1 MHEFLNMYKKGGALL
16 SSAAFDYLVGDL
28 LIKEKRGAEKA
39 KELTALD
46 MESKAPMDF
55 VPAMIY
61 TFLYI
66 SDTKEM
72 AGKAQFRDMVPVIL
86 CFTSTSSSVTGLNF
100 NMIPNDVRASILDLI
115 VKLTKE
121 PMFDDSGKF
130 KANETIAKL
139 FVTPNGVK
147 AFLAAVENETG
158 LNVSSAVRTYKIDCV
173 KKLRMVEYDMWKYV
187 PALSFKDAI
196 RGAGLADIQASMIK
210 QNSQSSADK

>member
-1 MHEFLNMYKKGGALL
+1 
-16 SSAAFDYLVGDL
+16 
-28 LIKEKRGAEKA
+28 
-39 KELTALD
+39 
-46 MESKAPMDF
+46 
-55 VPAMIY
+55 
-61 TFLYI
+61 
-66 SDTKEM
+66 
-72 AGKAQFRDMVPVIL
+72 
-86 CFTSTSSSVTGLNF
+86 
-100 NMIPNDVRASILDLI
+100 MIPNDVRASILDLI

-210 QNSQSSADK
+210 ANSQSSADK

>member
-1 MHEFLNMYKKGGALL
+1 MHEFLDMYKKGGASM

-61 TFLYI
+61 TFLYV
-66 SDTKEM
+66 SDTQEI
-72 AGKAQFRDMVPVIL
+72 AGKTQFKDLVPVIL
-86 CFTSTSSSVTGLNF
+86 CFNSTSSSVTGLNF

-130 KANETIAKL
+130 KANETMGKL
-139 FVTPNGVK
+139 FITPNGVK

-158 LNVSSAVRTYKIDCV
+158 LRVSSAIRTYKTEYI
-173 KKLRMVEYDMWKYV
+173 KRMRMVEYDMWKYV
-187 PALSFKDAI
+187 PALSFKDSI
-196 RGAGLADIQASMIK
+196 RGAGLAEIQAGMIK
-210 QNSQSSADK
+210 ANSQSSADK